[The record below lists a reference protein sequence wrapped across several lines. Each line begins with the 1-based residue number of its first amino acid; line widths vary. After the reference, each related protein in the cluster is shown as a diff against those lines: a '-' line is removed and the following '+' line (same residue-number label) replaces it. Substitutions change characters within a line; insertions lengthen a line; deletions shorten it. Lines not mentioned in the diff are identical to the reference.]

1 MKTPIVL
8 GTGSKRRIELFSKF
22 SIPFQQATSNFDE
35 LSIPFTLSPDDYV
48 VAIAKGKGN
57 ALSLKFPDF
66 PILTADTTVYFQG
79 KFYNKPNS
87 IDEAKEMLFSLQ
99 NEEHEV
105 WTGLS
110 LHFQGKEW
118 RETEMTRVFFHPLSK
133 KQIARYIEVFHPLD
147 KAGSYAIQD
156 ASGLLVKGIEG
167 DFYNVVGFPLHKVQI
182 LLKKLGI
189 DLWDHLR

>member
-1 MKTPIVL
+1 MDLKIIL

-22 SIPFQQATSNFDE
+22 SIPFKQATSDFDE
-35 LSIPFTLSPDDYV
+35 LSIPYTLSPKDYV
-48 VAIAKGKGN
+48 VAIAQGKG
-57 ALSLKFPDF
+57 AILSLKYPNI
-66 PILTADTTVYFQG
+66 PILTADTTVYFEG
-79 KFYNKPNS
+79 NFYNKPSS
-87 IDEAKEMLFSLQ
+87 IDEANEMLFSLQ
-99 NEEHEV
+99 GKSHEV

-110 LHFQGKEW
+110 VHFEGKVWTEH
-118 RETEMTRVFFHPLSK
+118 EMTRVFFHPLSK
-133 KQIARYIEVFHPLD
+133 KQIASYVEVFNPLD